1 MFTWPVSCWASTGAW
16 LWATLMFI
24 EWSRCDSLSQCATF
38 QSIGYSENVNIATDL
53 LTPAESPTLW
63 QMICIINRTKKSSFV
78 WCSPLPFENHA
89 LDLIASNESAEKT
102 REGWGRSRAHCQDIR
117 TQAVIHGCLGKFRFG
132 VTNSRLIENF
142 PVTTLFN
149 LKIWT

>member
-63 QMICIINRTKKSSFV
+63 QMICIINRAKKSSFV

-89 LDLIASNESAEKT
+89 HDLIASNERRGENKRRLGTLEST
-102 REGWGRSRAHCQDIR
+102 LSWHSHPSGDSRVPREISFWGNQFSFDW
-117 TQAVIHGCLGKFRFG
+117 KFSGDDPF
-132 VTNSRLIENF
+132 
-142 PVTTLFN
+142 
-149 LKIWT
+149 